1 MEVKMVQTIINR
13 SDVPLDTRDLEM
25 CQCVFDEVRS
35 EAKVAKDSEEAER
48 IAAIT
53 IELYRQGVRS
63 PDHLKVMV
71 EAARGLIAP
80 REK

>member
-1 MEVKMVQTIINR
+1 MVQTIINR
-13 SDVPLDTRDLEM
+13 SEVPLDARDLEM
-25 CQCVFDEVRS
+25 CQSVFDEVRS
-35 EAKVAKDSEEAER
+35 EAKIAKVSDEAER

-63 PDHLKVMV
+63 PHHLKVMV

-80 REK
+80 RKVE